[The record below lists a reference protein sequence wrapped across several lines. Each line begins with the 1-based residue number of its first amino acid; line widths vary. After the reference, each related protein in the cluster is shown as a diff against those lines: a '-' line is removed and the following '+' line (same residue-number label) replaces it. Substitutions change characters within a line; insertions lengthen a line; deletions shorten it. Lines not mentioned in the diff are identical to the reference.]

1 MEEESQRINGSLFWT
16 EFGDSVAIVA
26 TLEVEKTWEERFWR
40 KLKISLEFWIIEA
53 QIILSP

>member
-26 TLEVEKTWEERFWR
+26 TLEVEKTW
-40 KLKISLEFWIIEA
+40 
-53 QIILSP
+53 